1 MIYLPHIQLLL
12 ESCSPSYLGPT
23 GLSDFLSYPE
33 VPWRWDL
40 LRWEIQAP
48 WITLARL
55 NQFFYLGCGQPV
67 RHAWEWW
74 NRPELY
80 YLSCHFGHGEILGP
94 RLLNQ
99 RSERLLENAHQLLDS
114 VSPMWTPGA
123 HYFAGCH
130 DMVWSFDV
138 FWRNTAVF
146 HWNTLLL
153 FFIVRWR
160 NMKSEKTPFNTGWHD
175 TFGP

>member
-1 MIYLPHIQLLL
+1 MGNTSTLDH
-12 ESCSPSYLGPT
+12 LGTSQP
-23 GLSDFLSYPE
+23 
-33 VPWRWDL
+33 V
-40 LRWEIQAP
+40 
-48 WITLARL
+48 
-55 NQFFYLGCGQPV
+55 FFYLGCGQPV

-74 NRPELY
+74 NHPELC

-114 VSPMWTPGA
+114 VSPMWTPGT

-146 HWNTLLL
+146 HWNTLL
-153 FFIVRWR
+153 FFFYSSLEEHEIRKNSIQHRLTWHLWSLATSRSNPLVFPAISLITRFPKQDIRWDDSPGALR
-160 NMKSEKTPFNTGWHD
+160 WNHH
-175 TFGP
+175 